1 MWFYGLTTTVE
12 ANFSVKIYF
21 FEIQKK
27 MERKEEL
34 LFKRDFLV

>member
-27 MERKEEL
+27 KWRERRSYYLKGI
-34 LFKRDFLV
+34 F